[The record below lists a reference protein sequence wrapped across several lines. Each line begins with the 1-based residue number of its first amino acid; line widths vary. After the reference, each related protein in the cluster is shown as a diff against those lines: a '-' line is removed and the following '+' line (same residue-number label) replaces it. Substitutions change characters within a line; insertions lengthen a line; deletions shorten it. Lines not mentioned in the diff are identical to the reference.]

1 MLQLRMAY
9 RPRRQT
15 GAVRAMVV
23 RFAEEAESKPAAKP
37 LLYEANGTANGGGP
51 VRINVGD
58 QFGTLRIMRVARL
71 ILAK

>member
-1 MLQLRMAY
+1 
-9 RPRRQT
+9 
-15 GAVRAMVV
+15 MVV